1 MSTTVTQPKS
11 PPAGG
16 NPTTHALVS
25 LMQDPRQ
32 FRAWLGVTPNWL
44 RTAIAAIALLSA
56 LFALAIRHAALEQS
70 ETIKT
75 IQEDSSPSIFAGQRL
90 RASLADMHSN
100 LANELLESGSGERT
114 VEEEYT
120 PEVKTGPTSAAH
132 GDLVNELLA
141 APANPKQAVDLQDS
155 APTIFRKRRAEAA
168 RYLLAAAMNITYPG
182 EVWAVRTVISELP
195 RYEECAARARLLH
208 DQHDPRFLD
217 AHQEADAIMQ
227 TKMLPAIDRLIAVN
241 QRELDEA
248 YQSDRTA
255 AKVSWMLVFVTGAV
269 LLGAIAGL
277 KFLLFKHMRRF
288 VNPPLLAAAVL
299 AAAGC
304 LWALIALWESA
315 ANIKVGKQ
323 DAFDSIAALEAA
335 RAIAYDANGDESR
348 WLLLKMNTGQPAQIQ
363 SYADSFQKKAKAIA
377 EYPGTPNDVQLRAEI
392 DRTQKAPAGLKGYLA
407 DELNNITFSGELSA
421 AEQALQTFLDYLKID
436 QRIRALKDLQQ
447 ARDLCLGTKY
457 GQSDWAFDQFD
468 QALGKTIKINR
479 DWFDSSLKD
488 GAGWLA
494 GLDWLLPL
502 GLALAVSLLTFLGLR
517 PRLREYDV

>member
-1 MSTTVTQPKS
+1 MRDSCTTSTTR
-11 PPAGG
+11 G
-16 NPTTHALVS
+16 
-25 LMQDPRQ
+25 
-32 FRAWLGVTPNWL
+32 
-44 RTAIAAIALLSA
+44 
-56 LFALAIRHAALEQS
+56 
-70 ETIKT
+70 
-75 IQEDSSPSIFAGQRL
+75 SS
-90 RASLADMHSN
+90 
-100 LANELLESGSGERT
+100 T
-114 VEEEYT
+114 
-120 PEVKTGPTSAAH
+120 
-132 GDLVNELLA
+132 
-141 APANPKQAVDLQDS
+141 
-155 APTIFRKRRAEAA
+155 
-168 RYLLAAAMNITYPG
+168 
-182 EVWAVRTVISELP
+182 
-195 RYEECAARARLLH
+195 
-208 DQHDPRFLD
+208 